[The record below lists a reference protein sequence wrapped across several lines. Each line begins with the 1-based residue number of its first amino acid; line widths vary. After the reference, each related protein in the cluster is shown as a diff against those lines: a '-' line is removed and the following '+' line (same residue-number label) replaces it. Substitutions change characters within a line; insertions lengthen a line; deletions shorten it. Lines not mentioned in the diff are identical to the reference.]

1 MIRRAG
7 AGATRTRLRAEPLVA
22 RDVIHR
28 REPRDPRYSLQ
39 QRLRAVAHDE
49 RERGRNGE
57 HDDVERPRGS
67 FRDGVAHVPEASAR
81 RGHARAARARG
92 GHAAA
97 REHRAPRGVER
108 GGSLGWTDVDV
119 GVGGGAGFI
128 RSRVSNDDARGGRS
142 TRRAS
147 RMARARSRENRRV
160 DESAR
165 DAPVTPPPARAA
177 RRARSEEKL
186 EREPSSRARG
196 GTRRARGE
204 ECDATRRPRCFFFLD
219 AFSSFLSGSF
229 RQKFSRVPRFV
240 PSQSSP
246 RRGHAPPQGWLSP
259 GISSKR

>member
-1 MIRRAG
+1 M
-7 AGATRTRLRAEPLVA
+7 
-22 RDVIHR
+22 
-28 REPRDPRYSLQ
+28 
-39 QRLRAVAHDE
+39 
-49 RERGRNGE
+49 
-57 HDDVERPRGS
+57 
-67 FRDGVAHVPEASAR
+67 
-81 RGHARAARARG
+81 HALPA
-92 GHAAA
+92 HAAA
-97 REHRAPRGVER
+97 MLPHANIAHRAAWSEGGVW
-108 GGSLGWTDVDV
+108 GGPTSTWGW
-119 GVGGGAGFI
+119 GARGAGFI